1 MNHRMISFLTNE
13 QTPQKL
19 QEALKNLK
27 QNGGKANQVKKD
39 KLLAILGVSFLTG
52 IFVLFV
58 LLVISMFILY

>member
-1 MNHRMISFLTNE
+1 MNRTMISFLTNE

-27 QNGGKANQVKKD
+27 QNRGKATEGKKD
-39 KLLAILGVSFLTG
+39 KLLVILGVSFLAG

>member
-19 QEALKNLK
+19 QEALNNLK
-27 QNGGKANQVKKD
+27 QNGGKGSQVKKD
-39 KLLAILGVSFLTG
+39 KLLVILGVSFLAG
-52 IFVLFV
+52 ICVLFV

>member
-1 MNHRMISFLTNE
+1 MISFLTNE

-27 QNGGKANQVKKD
+27 QNGGKASQVKKD

-58 LLVISMFILY
+58 LLVISLFILY

>member
-1 MNHRMISFLTNE
+1 MSHRMISFLTNE

-27 QNGGKANQVKKD
+27 QNGGKASQVKKD
-39 KLLAILGVSFLTG
+39 KLLVMLGVSFLTG

>member
-27 QNGGKANQVKKD
+27 QNGGKASQVKKD

-58 LLVISMFILY
+58 LLVISLFILY